1 MKRDFCQNKDKKS
14 HKGKGVLEA
23 LAFEIQAPQEKLFYQ
38 SWSKFNRQYAG
49 GEEFCQLPVGNEAS
63 LDYIWVFRSLINDRN
78 FIPKLELISVIL
90 LVSGDSSV
98 TKP

>member
-38 SWSKFNRQYAG
+38 S
-49 GEEFCQLPVGNEAS
+49 
-63 LDYIWVFRSLINDRN
+63 
-78 FIPKLELISVIL
+78 
-90 LVSGDSSV
+90 
-98 TKP
+98 